1 MARSDRSKLAKPG
14 FNRLRDREWHEIGP
28 LFNEIETQIPFHLAM
43 RHMFRKSPWQTGAG
57 EQMPNAGDARWVL
70 FLQGL
75 ATIGV
80 ENPAGSRSRK
90 WRDKVRL
97 RYLPDQ
103 LCKDCGGSV
112 IKASWAAKTPAC
124 LRCRV
129 APAPTPP
136 TKTLGR
142 QVGYRRR
149 AATGSE
155 TGFDRHVPCR
165 PDIAKYDRRDHRCRC
180 WPSPR
185 GQVSENASRPVG
197 AIDRVSKL

>member
-1 MARSDRSKLAKPG
+1 MVNL
-14 FNRLRDREWHEIGP
+14 RLPANYFGRQATFMWRDRTAASWQSRVLTGCVIVNG
-28 LFNEIETQIPFHLAM
+28 TRSA
-43 RHMFRKSPWQTGAG
+43 RCSTKSKRRSRFTLPCGTCSANRRGKTGAG

-129 APAPTPP
+129 APAPSE
-136 TKTLGR
+136 
-142 QVGYRRR
+142 VGSCGG
-149 AATGSE
+149 GSE
-155 TGFDRHVPCR
+155 LQGPIEV
-165 PDIAKYDRRDHRCRC
+165 
-180 WPSPR
+180 
-185 GQVSENASRPVG
+185 
-197 AIDRVSKL
+197 